1 MISGPYYINLDYRRD
16 RRFQVE
22 TEFNRLGIDSAVRV
36 PAIFDKDGA
45 SGCLQS
51 HITTINNDLLKVD
64 ATWICEDDI
73 QFLVDRARL
82 DIYIKEFMESDAD
95 ILCLGGASRKNA
107 EYTSNLW
114 RTFDLQTTSSYI
126 VKDRFKHI
134 LADFWKVIVDCRVN
148 NSANPY
154 KEQYDNL
161 QVNKGDPLAADQS
174 WKVLQQSHIF
184 VTPKTRCII
193 QRASYS
199 DIEKQDVNYGV

>member
-22 TEFNRLGIDSAVRV
+22 TEFNRLGIDSAVRI
-36 PAIFDKDGA
+36 PAVFDKDGLT
-45 SGCLQS
+45 GCQKS
-51 HITTINNDLLKVD
+51 HLLAIENDPLKVN
-64 ATWICEDDI
+64 ATWICEDDLL
-73 QFLVDRARL
+73 FLVDRTTL
-82 DIYIKEFMESDAD
+82 DLYIKEFMESDAD

-107 EYTSNLW
+107 EYSANLW
-114 RTFDLQTTSSYI
+114 RTFDFQTTSSYI
-126 VKDRFKHI
+126 IKDKFKNI
-134 LADFWKVIVDCRVN
+134 LADFWKVILDCRLN

-154 KEQYDNL
+154 KQQYDNL
-161 QVNKGDPLAADQS
+161 EVNKGDPLALDQS